1 MILVDIEVLAQNKRY
16 DFKLDEN
23 VYIADIL
30 EELWEIL
37 TLGKQ
42 SLKETDSLMLCS
54 FEKRQILN
62 NYQTLKQNGIGNGDC
77 LILL

>member
-1 MILVDIEVLAQNKRY
+1 MILVDIDVPAQNKRY

-23 VYIADIL
+23 VYIADLL

-37 TLGKQ
+37 TFGRQ
-42 SLKETDSLMLCS
+42 SLKEKDSLMLCS
-54 FEKRQILN
+54 SEKRQILN
-62 NYQTLKQNGIGNGDC
+62 NYQTLKQNGVSNGDC

>member
-1 MILVDIEVLAQNKRY
+1 MILVDIEVPVQNRRY

-23 VYIADIL
+23 VYVTDIL
-30 EELWEIL
+30 EELWEIV

-42 SLKETDSLMLCS
+42 EATGAENLMLCNC
-54 FEKRQILN
+54 ERKQILN

-77 LILL
+77 LMLL